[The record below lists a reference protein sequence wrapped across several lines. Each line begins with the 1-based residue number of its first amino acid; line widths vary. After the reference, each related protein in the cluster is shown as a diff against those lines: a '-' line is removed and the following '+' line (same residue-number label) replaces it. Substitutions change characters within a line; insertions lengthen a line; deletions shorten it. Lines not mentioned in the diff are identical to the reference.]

1 MKKIWAAQIISPHGI
16 RGFVKIKSF
25 FSPQSKLLDFVV
37 YDNQN
42 NKISIELQF
51 ANKKYLVCKL
61 DIIRSRAEAEFKKKI
76 NLYVLRDDLPKISQ
90 DEFYVVDLEDLPVYD
105 NQNKLIGKIKAIHNF
120 SAGDLVE
127 IEFKDNRQSAIYPF
141 TKEFFSTIS
150 ENKVILNNKALM

>member
-1 MKKIWAAQIISPHGI
+1 MKKILAAQIISPHGI

-42 NKISIELQF
+42 NKINIELQF

-76 NLYVLRDDLPKISQ
+76 NLYILRDDLPKIGQ
-90 DEFYVVDLEDLPVYD
+90 GEFYVVDLEGLPVYD
-105 NQNKLIGKIKAIHNF
+105 NQNKLIGKIKAMHNF
-120 SAGDLVE
+120 SAGALAE
-127 IEFKDNRQSAIYPF
+127 IEFKNSEKSVIYPF
-141 TKEFFSTIS
+141 TEEFFPTIS
-150 ENKVILNNKALM
+150 ENKVILNNKALI